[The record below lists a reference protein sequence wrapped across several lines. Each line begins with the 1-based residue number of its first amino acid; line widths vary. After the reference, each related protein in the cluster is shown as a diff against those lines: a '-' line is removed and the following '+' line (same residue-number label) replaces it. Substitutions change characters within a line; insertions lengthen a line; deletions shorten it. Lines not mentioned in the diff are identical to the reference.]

1 MVRAMT
7 LDLATLDYGTDRPG
21 RALVVLHGLF
31 GSARNWATLART
43 LAEERPV
50 ICADLRNHGG
60 SPWAAAMD
68 YPAMAADVAA
78 LIERRGLDRPDVLGH
93 SMGGKTAMRLA
104 LDRPEALSRLIVLD
118 IAPVAYDDRHSD
130 YVRAMRAVPLETL
143 SRRAEAD
150 PYLADTVPEAPLR
163 AFLLQNLVSE
173 NGRLAWWINLDAIS
187 DAMADLTGWPEPPQG
202 ASFEG
207 PALFLKGETSGYV
220 TAEGEA
226 EIRRLFPQAAFDAVP
241 GAGHW
246 AHAEKPKEFLARVQ
260 RFLAG

>member
-1 MVRAMT
+1 M
-7 LDLATLDYGTDRPG
+7 
-21 RALVVLHGLF
+21 
-31 GSARNWATLART
+31 
-43 LAEERPV
+43 

-150 PYLADTVPEAPLR
+150 PLPCRHRCPEAPLR
-163 AFLLQNLVSE
+163 AFL
-173 NGRLAWWINLDAIS
+173 
-187 DAMADLTGWPEPPQG
+187 
-202 ASFEG
+202 
-207 PALFLKGETSGYV
+207 
-220 TAEGEA
+220 
-226 EIRRLFPQAAFDAVP
+226 
-241 GAGHW
+241 
-246 AHAEKPKEFLARVQ
+246 HAEPGSARTTPCLVDQ
-260 RFLAG
+260 PRDISNRHGRP